1 MKNLYAFSKVIAN
14 ASCNK
19 FLNCPQTISKI
30 FSVTTNIKL
39 NPDQQQAL
47 ELLEK
52 NCKKVELYV
61 NDDDQKEARCLL
73 EDQKVIDVTFYS
85 ESELC
90 VTFWHKD
97 CDAENQESMLNHK
110 LDEHFINRMFETV
123 ANDTQERLEHV
134 CNKTYAQ
141 SVRDFLK

>member
-1 MKNLYAFSKVIAN
+1 MSNSFTNLTCPHSISIINTVMK
-14 ASCNK
+14 
-19 FLNCPQTISKI
+19 
-30 FSVTTNIKL
+30 NIKL

-47 ELLEK
+47 DLLKK
-52 NCKKVELYV
+52 NCNKVELYI
-61 NDDDQKEARCLL
+61 NDNDQKEARCLL

-85 ESELC
+85 DNELC

-97 CDAENQESMLNHK
+97 CYAENQESMLNYK
-110 LDEHFINRMFETV
+110 LNEHFINRMFKTV

-141 SVRDFLK
+141 SVRDFLKNS